1 MRCPG
6 GTGLFCGVVV
16 LEDEEEDEEL
26 PELAA

>member
-6 GTGLFCGVVV
+6 GTALFGGVVV
-16 LEDEEEDEEL
+16 LEEEEGDEEL